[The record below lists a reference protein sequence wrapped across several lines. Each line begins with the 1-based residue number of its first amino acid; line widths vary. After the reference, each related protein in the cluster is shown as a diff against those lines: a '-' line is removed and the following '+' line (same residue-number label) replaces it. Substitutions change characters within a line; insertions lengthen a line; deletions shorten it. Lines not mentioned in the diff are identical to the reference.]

1 MSVVVTE
8 EWTEIPQSSPV
19 PPHLSAQPRRP
30 SGQPR
35 RGSDRPPTTSTQVIW
50 NRMETADGNRAENGG
65 SRNRRDEER
74 IDCSSFMPTGV
85 SIAIIAVGV
94 FVLLF
99 FALLIASVH
108 KIEEGYVG
116 VYYRGGALLDETA
129 MPGFHFMLPLI
140 TTYRSVQITLQTD
153 EVVNVPCG
161 TSGGVMIYFDR
172 VEVVN
177 ILRASAVHQIVRNY
191 TADYE
196 TSLIHNKIHHELNQF
211 CSSHNLQ
218 DVYIDLFDTIDEK
231 LQKALQKDLD
241 IMSPGLFVQAVRV
254 TKPRIPEEIRL
265 NYERMENEKTKL
277 LVAIQR
283 QKVVEKDA
291 ETERKRA
298 VIEAE
303 KHAQVSKI
311 KKEQEIQE
319 KEASKTMSLI
329 EDQMFKLRQEMKA
342 NVEFYSIQKQAE
354 ANRLL
359 LTPEYLAL
367 KRYDAMYDN
376 TKFYFGPEIPSTLFL
391 PPSSES
397 SNKPIGDEAAKA
409 VVSVTPTPVPG
420 KRRQQRSSLDMSLHE
435 ETNYSKRSIRGNGK

>member
-1 MSVVVTE
+1 M
-8 EWTEIPQSSPV
+8 
-19 PPHLSAQPRRP
+19 
-30 SGQPR
+30 
-35 RGSDRPPTTSTQVIW
+35 DTS
-50 NRMETADGNRAENGG
+50 DGNQNSCTR
-65 SRNRRDEER
+65 SQRQEEDK
-74 IDCSSFMPTGV
+74 IDCSNFIPSCFSTGCG
-85 SIAIIAVGV
+85 IAVTAVAV
-94 FVLLF
+94 FCLLCF
-99 FALLIASVH
+99 LLLLSSVH

-116 VYYRGGALLDETA
+116 VYYRGGALLDEIA
-129 MPGFHFMLPLI
+129 MPGFHFMLPFI

-231 LQKALQKDLD
+231 LQKALQADLD
-241 IMSPGLFVQAVRV
+241 KMSPGLYVQAVRV

-277 LVAIQR
+277 LVSMQR

-291 ETERKRA
+291 ETDRKRA
-298 VIEAE
+298 IIEAE

-319 KEASKTMSLI
+319 KEASKKMAMI
-329 EDQMFKLRQEMKA
+329 EDEMFKLRQEMKA
-342 NVEFYSIQKQAE
+342 NVEFYEMKKRAE
-354 ANRLL
+354 ANALL

-367 KRYDAMYDN
+367 KKYEAMYDN
-376 TKFYFGPEIPSTLFL
+376 TKFYFGPDIPSTLFL
-391 PPSSES
+391 PPSQE
-397 SNKPIGDEAAKA
+397 NKAIGDQAAA
-409 VVSVTPTPVPG
+409 AATITPTLRPVPVPQRRPA
-420 KRRQQRSSLDMSLHE
+420 KRDLEILRRHKQRGVHG
-435 ETNYSKRSIRGNGK
+435 NIRGNSDSEEFPNLMN